1 MLDARPVEGYDKSY
15 KYMCHSR
22 IEIIDSFDT
31 WKRMAGEWNDLLNRS
46 SANAVFLT
54 WEWLFSWAGCYLDEK
69 RKLFILGVY
78 RDHELIGIAPWY
90 IHHVKYRLLGIRQI
104 EFLGSPE
111 AGSDYLDVIAK
122 RGKEQEVAASLYRFL
137 LDQGRSLWD
146 SMLLRE
152 IPSSSLFLLHF
163 LDKIEG
169 DGKYAEIRHNSYC
182 PIVSLPASRGDF
194 VSALSS
200 NRREQFRRH
209 WRLLKNQADIE
220 HRSYSAAGCDMALNE
235 LFSLYKDKS
244 KYYNE
249 SVHQFI
255 GKFVS
260 HCDKKDWLQVDFLT
274 ADNRN
279 IAGLLHLR
287 YHGDLGMYLMAVDKD
302 FNPKISLGNVLV
314 GLAIENAV
322 EQGLYRYDFLKG
334 NENYKFHWA
343 DKGRRSLS
351 IFFCQKKLSPLM
363 FTTERFIRSTAKI
376 LFRSVVVCTALG
388 LIDRISCSL

>member
-1 MLDARPVEGYDKSY
+1 MGDY
-15 KYMCHSR
+15 R
-22 IEIIDSFDT
+22 IEITDSFDA
-31 WKRMAGEWNDLLNRS
+31 WKRLAGEWNDLLNRS
-46 SANAVFLT
+46 GANAVFLT
-54 WEWLFSWAGCYLDEK
+54 WEWLYSWAECYLNEN

-78 RDHELIGIAPWY
+78 RDRELIGIAPWY
-90 IHHVKYRLLGIRQI
+90 IHHTKYRLLSIRQI

-146 SMLLRE
+146 SMLLSE

-163 LDKIEG
+163 LDKIEA

-194 VSALSS
+194 VTALSS

-209 WRLLKNQADIE
+209 WRLLNNQADIE
-220 HRSYSAAGCDMALNE
+220 HRSYSGADRDMALNG

-249 SVHQFI
+249 SLQEFI
-255 GKFVS
+255 RKFAS
-260 HCDKKDWLQVDFLT
+260 HCDKKDWLQIDLLT
-274 ADNRN
+274 AHGGT

-302 FNPKISLGNVLV
+302 FNPKISIGNVLV
-314 GLAIENAV
+314 GLAIEKAV

-363 FTTERFIRSTAKI
+363 FSTERLIRYAAKT
-376 LFRSVVVCTALG
+376 LFRSVAVCTALG
-388 LIDRISCSL
+388 SLARSSYPL